1 VFEILKAN
9 KFYIKLPKC
18 YFAQQEVE
26 YLGHNFSEK
35 GVSTEASKIAA
46 VSKWPRPTNLK
57 ELRGFLGLAGYY
69 RKFIKYYGLISR
81 PLSDLLKKHVSFVW
95 TSVTKTVFQQLKT
108 SLVQAPALGLP
119 DFTKPFVVETDAS
132 DLGFGAVLMQD
143 GHPIAYCWYI

>member
-26 YLGHNFSEK
+26 YLGHNISEK

-95 TSVTKTVFQQLKT
+95 TSVTKTVF
-108 SLVQAPALGLP
+108 
-119 DFTKPFVVETDAS
+119 
-132 DLGFGAVLMQD
+132 
-143 GHPIAYCWYI
+143 